1 MRPLDP
7 RLLRH
12 ASATTGFII
21 TVVALGVAGTSAT
34 IAIAYGLSQFVVGIF
49 VAGKT
54 FGEVVPD
61 LQFSL
66 VAAVLRALVVWFQE
80 YAGVLA
86 SSKVKLQ
93 LRTKALESIERQG
106 SALVAKLGSGSLSQL
121 LGTGLDALDVYFSK
135 YLPQLIYTAIV
146 TPGFVILIWFLD
158 LESGVALVATIP
170 LIPLF
175 MVMIGLF
182 TQTTQR
188 EQQDSLSRLNGHFL
202 EILRGT
208 TTLKIF
214 NRIPKQLETL
224 RAVSEDFRVRT
235 MRVLRISFLSGF
247 ALELASSLSVA
258 LIAVSIGLRLVG
270 GNLDLATGLFVL
282 LLAPEAYLPLRM
294 VGAQFHAASE
304 GVEVA
309 NRVIDLI
316 ELEEQSGENP
326 NLVPKPGKL
335 IVITGKSGAGKSTL
349 METYAREFPNET
361 SWMSQNPV
369 LLAGSIAVNV
379 AGRGSINEGL
389 LQEANTMALCS
400 DIRFDLELGEFGE
413 GLSGGQRQRI
423 GLARTIYNLLSTG
436 KRTLLLDEP
445 TSAVDL
451 EVQEQIVSNIKSLVS
466 QGYAAV
472 VISHQDSWIYGA
484 DERIEIGHD

>member
-1 MRPLDP
+1 M
-7 RLLRH
+7 
-12 ASATTGFII
+12 
-21 TVVALGVAGTSAT
+21 VALGVAGTSAT

-49 VAGKT
+49 VAEQS
-54 FGEVVPD
+54 FAEVLPY

-93 LRTKALESIERQG
+93 LRTRALESIERQG
-106 SALVAKLGSGSLSQL
+106 SVLVAKQGSGSLSQL
-121 LGTGLDALDVYFSK
+121 FGTGLDALDVYFAK

-146 TPGFVILIWFLD
+146 TPAFVFLIWFLD
-158 LESGVALVATIP
+158 VESGVALVATIP

-182 TQTTQR
+182 TQKTQQA
-188 EQQDSLSRLNGHFL
+188 QQDSLSRLNGHFL

-214 NRIPKQLETL
+214 NRIPKQLEIL

-235 MRVLRISFLSGF
+235 MRVLRVSFLSGF

-309 NRVIDLI
+309 NRVINLI
-316 ELEEQSGENP
+316 ELEEQSGEHP
-326 NLVPKPGKL
+326 HLVPKPGKL
-335 IVITGKSGAGKSTL
+335 IVITGHSGAGKTTQ
-349 METYAREFPNET
+349 MENYARHFPHET
-361 SWMSQNPV
+361 AWMSQNPV
-369 LLAGSIAVNV
+369 LLAGSIPINI
-379 AGRGSINEGL
+379 AGRGSINEAL
-389 LQEANTMALCS
+389 LQDAINIAGISNISL
-400 DIRFDLELGEFGE
+400 DLEVGEFGD
-413 GLSGGQRQRI
+413 GLSGGQRQRL

-436 KRTLLLDEP
+436 KRILLLDEP
-445 TSAVDL
+445 TSAVDSK
-451 EVQEQIVSNIKSLVS
+451 VQEQIVSNIKSLVAK
-466 QGYAAV
+466 GYAVV
-472 VISHQDSWIYGA
+472 VISHQDSWIRAA
-484 DERIEIGHD
+484 DERIELGHD